1 MMYGMDKKEKLSIY
15 QFLELILEN
24 VSYVM
29 IVYVMIVCMV
39 WMDANMRSK
48 SVWSILDLSS
58 ILIYQ

>member
-15 QFLELILEN
+15 QFLELILET
-24 VSYVM
+24 VS
-29 IVYVMIVCMV
+29 YVMIVCMV